1 MATSTV
7 TIDPM
12 KRGFLLGGA
21 SKPTEAEPSSSSTTA
36 AASSSTTT
44 KRASFSIRAAKR
56 PRLGPPDAN
65 FVAAAA
71 EEEDANVDEATSNN
85 NASALILDDVTLSR
99 KKAQEGGILAE
110 AGRWNAAL
118 ALFDEACRRDP
129 TSATAHEQRAQC
141 LLQLDDRAFEA
152 VQAAQ
157 AACDADPSWGEAPL
171 TLSRAQL
178 QLGEPAL
185 ALASIEK
192 ALALGVDEPSE
203 ALEDKAHVEAVLV
216 RLGET
221 VDSGHG
227 DLREAAKAAAGMVA
241 HEAEGGAPDDE
252 DDDDDDDDDD
262 SSSDDDSDEEEEEE
276 EEEEDPNEADLK
288 ATIIS
293 ELEEG
298 EEGGGGLGGGVFEAP
313 PEEPPPPPEPP
324 RLVPEG
330 TRLQPAAKVMTLVG
344 LTACL
349 NALPGLPPLA
359 EDSVLCLPMADLS
372 TEVAAAVKA
381 AAASAAADTDAAAAA
396 GSSSTSTT
404 DASTA
409 VGVVVGRIS
418 EVFGPVD
425 KPLYSLR
432 FANEQQIA
440 TIGGIR
446 PGMELSAVLD
456 EAAFLSATS
465 IPSSKQKAYDDGDAE
480 EEEWSDDEAEAAA
493 KGEQA
498 RTDWDATHEWSW

>member
-1 MATSTV
+1 
-7 TIDPM
+7 M

-192 ALALGVDEPSE
+192 ALALGVDEPNE

-241 HEAEGGAPDDE
+241 HEAEVVRRTTRMTTTTTTTILLTMILTRRRRRRRRKIRMRPISKRR
-252 DDDDDDDDDD
+252 
-262 SSSDDDSDEEEEEE
+262 SS
-276 EEEEDPNEADLK
+276 P
-288 ATIIS
+288 
-293 ELEEG
+293 
-298 EEGGGGLGGGVFEAP
+298 
-313 PEEPPPPPEPP
+313 
-324 RLVPEG
+324 
-330 TRLQPAAKVMTLVG
+330 
-344 LTACL
+344 
-349 NALPGLPPLA
+349 
-359 EDSVLCLPMADLS
+359 
-372 TEVAAAVKA
+372 
-381 AAASAAADTDAAAAA
+381 
-396 GSSSTSTT
+396 
-404 DASTA
+404 
-409 VGVVVGRIS
+409 
-418 EVFGPVD
+418 
-425 KPLYSLR
+425 SLR
-432 FANEQQIA
+432 RVRRVVADWVVA
-440 TIGGIR
+440 
-446 PGMELSAVLD
+446 
-456 EAAFLSATS
+456 
-465 IPSSKQKAYDDGDAE
+465 SSRRRQRSRRRHQSRLASCRRAHAY
-480 EEEWSDDEAEAAA
+480 SRR
-493 KGEQA
+493 Q
-498 RTDWDATHEWSW
+498 R

>member
-1 MATSTV
+1 
-7 TIDPM
+7 M

-21 SKPTEAEPSSSSTTA
+21 SKPIEAEPSSSSTTA

-85 NASALILDDVTLSR
+85 NASALILDDATLSR

-110 AGRWNAAL
+110 AGRGNAAL

-141 LLQLDDRAFEA
+141 LLQLDERAFEA

-192 ALALGVDEPSE
+192 ALALGVDEPNE

-276 EEEEDPNEADLK
+276 EEDRMRP
-288 ATIIS
+288 IS
-293 ELEEG
+293 KRRSSPSEEG
-298 EEGGGGLGGGVFEAP
+298 EEGERIGWWRPLG
-313 PEEPPPPPEPP
+313 
-324 RLVPEG
+324 
-330 TRLQPAAKVMTLVG
+330 AAKSRRRHQSRLASCGGHTPTAGGKLMTRG

-446 PGMELSAVLD
+446 PGMELAAVLD